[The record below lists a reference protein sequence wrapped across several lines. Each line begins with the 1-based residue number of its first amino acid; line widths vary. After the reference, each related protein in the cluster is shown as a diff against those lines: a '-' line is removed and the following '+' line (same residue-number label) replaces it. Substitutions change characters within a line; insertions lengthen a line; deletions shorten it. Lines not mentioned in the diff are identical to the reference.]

1 MRRTIVE
8 NLHEIKDTLPENVHL
23 VAVSKTKPISNLQ
36 EAYDGGQRIFGEN
49 KIQELVSK
57 ENDLPKDIKWHMI
70 GHLQRNKVK
79 YIASFIHLIHSVD
92 SLKLLKEID
101 KQGDKINRNI
111 NILIQIDISNDETKF
126 GFSFIEINRILI
138 SGELNKY
145 KNITIKG
152 FMGMASFTDDKSI
165 IKEQFSSLNQLYEK
179 FKTTYSFD
187 YLSMGMS
194 GDYKL
199 AIQCNS
205 NIIRLGSN
213 IFGKRN

>member
-1 MRRTIVE
+1 MSISINLKTIK
-8 NLHEIKDTLPENVHL
+8 NEIPNNVLL
-23 VAVSKTKPISNLQ
+23 VAVSKTKPIKDLEIAY
-36 EAYDGGQRIFGEN
+36 EAGQIHFGEN

-57 ENDLPKDIKWHMI
+57 ENNLPKDIKWHMI

-126 GFSFIEINRILI
+126 GFSFIQINRILI

-152 FMGMASFTDDKSI
+152 FMGMASFTSDKSL
-165 IKEQFSSLNQLYEK
+165 IKEQFSSLNQFYEK

>member
-1 MRRTIVE
+1 MSISL
-8 NLHEIKDTLPENVHL
+8 NLKIIKNEIPNNVLL
-23 VAVSKTKPISNLQ
+23 VAVSKTKPIKDLEIAY
-36 EAYDGGQRIFGEN
+36 EAGQLHFGEN
-49 KIQELVSK
+49 KIQELVAK
-57 ENDLPKDIKWHMI
+57 ENSLPKDVKWHMI

-101 KQGDKINRNI
+101 KQGDKSNRNI

-126 GFSFIEINRILI
+126 GFSFIDINKILI

-152 FMGMASFTDDKSI
+152 FMGMASFTNDKSI

-194 GDYKL
+194 ADYKE

-205 NIIRLGSN
+205 NIIRLRSN